1 MKLLSDA
8 NPKIQKGTAQGY
20 LTFILHL
27 APGSLSGYN
36 VCPGASK
43 GCLATCLNTA
53 GRGRFDN
60 IQQARIKKTRWFF
73 ADREG
78 FMLQLVKDIQAGIRK
93 AKRLGLTPVFRL
105 NGTSD
110 IRWETIKIG
119 SQKNIFAMFP
129 NVQFY
134 DYTKLANRRNIP
146 ANYHLTFSRSEENDA
161 KVPTA
166 IANGMN
172 VAVVFSTKKAADLPS
187 RYLSLPVVDA
197 DETDL
202 RFLDPKRSICGLRA
216 KGQAKKDTSGFVVHM
231 EN

>member
-8 NPKIQKGTAQGY
+8 NPKIQKGTAKGY

-27 APGSLSGYN
+27 APGKLSGYN
-36 VCPGASK
+36 VCPGASA

-60 IQQARIKKTRWFF
+60 IQQARIRKTRWLFSER
-73 ADREG
+73 DG
-78 FMLQLVKDIQAGIRK
+78 FMAQLVKDIQAGIRK
-93 AKRLGLTPVFRL
+93 AGRANLTPVFRL

-110 IRWETIKIG
+110 IRWETIPVG
-119 SQKNIFAMFP
+119 SHRNIFEMFP

-161 KVPTA
+161 KVPDA

-172 VAVVFSTKKAADLPS
+172 VAVVFSTKKSADLPTVY
-187 RYLSLPVVDA
+187 RSLPVVDA

-202 RFLDPKRSICGLRA
+202 RFLDPKGSICGLRA
-216 KGQAKKDTSGFVVHM
+216 KGGAKKDTSGFVVHV
-231 EN
+231 EE